1 MGESVVQLQ
10 RILEMAV
17 QWMRNKSES
26 RREALCAEGAAGKVT
41 QVLCRSPED
50 SESIPDIGIK
60 IYILNCSLA
69 LFSL

>member
-1 MGESVVQLQ
+1 MTAAVV
-10 RILEMAV
+10 E
-17 QWMRNKSES
+17 RNKSEP
-26 RREALCAEGAAGKVT
+26 RRQALCAEGGAGKVT